1 MRKETIILA
10 GIVGVVI
17 IGAVVGS
24 NYYRKSIQSG
34 SVTSNT
40 KSNTNSGKSAIT
52 PEMLDRPGS
61 QALGP
66 ADAKV
71 TVVEFYDP
79 ECEACAAFAP
89 VVKKMFNAY
98 GGKFR
103 LVMRYMPLHPNS
115 VAAANFTEVAAEH
128 GKYGQAL
135 EMLFQKQSEWGTKHG
150 GAPDP
155 SAPGI
160 NDLFDRYATE
170 LGLDVAKVRSA
181 IKENRF
187 ASKIEQDKKDGQSL
201 GVRQTPTFFVNGRQV
216 ARLGEAELRALIDE
230 ELKRVGS

>member
-10 GIVGVVI
+10 GIVLVVI
-17 IGAVVGS
+17 IGVVLGS
-24 NYYRKSIQSG
+24 RYYRNSIQSVP
-34 SVTSNT
+34 VTNNSNT
-40 KSNTNSGKSAIT
+40 GKPAISA
-52 PEMLDRPGS
+52 EQLDRPGS
-61 QALGP
+61 NSLGP

-115 VAAANFTEVAAEH
+115 VAAANFTEVAAEQ

-135 EMLFQKQSEWGTKHG
+135 EMLFQKQPEWGTKHG
-150 GAPDP
+150 GAADP
-155 SAPGI
+155 SAPSVP
-160 NDLFDRYATE
+160 DLFERYAAE
-170 LGLDVAKVRSA
+170 LGMDPAKVRSA

-187 ASKIEQDKKDGQSL
+187 GSKIEQDKKDGQAI
-201 GVRQTPTFFVNGRQV
+201 GVRQTPTFFVNGRQL
-216 ARLGEAELRALIDE
+216 ARLGESDLRSLIDE
-230 ELKRVGS
+230 ELRR

>member
-10 GIVGVVI
+10 GIVAVVVI
-17 IGAVVGS
+17 GAIVGS
-24 NYYRKSIQSG
+24 RYYRDSIQSG

-40 KSNTNSGKSAIT
+40 GSGKPAISA
-52 PEMLDRPGS
+52 EQLDRPGS
-61 QALGP
+61 NSLGP

-89 VVKKMFNAY
+89 VVKKMFDAY

-115 VAAANFTEVAAEH
+115 IPAANFTEVAAEE

-135 EMLFQKQSEWGTKHG
+135 ELLFRKQPEWGTKHG
-150 GAPDP
+150 APPDP
-155 SAPGI
+155 KAPGI

-170 LGLDVAKVRSA
+170 LGLDTAKVRSA
-181 IKENRF
+181 ISSNRF
-187 ASKIEQDKKDGQSL
+187 GSKIAQDKQDGQAL
-201 GVRQTPTFFVNGRQV
+201 GVRQTPTFFVNGRQL
-216 ARLGEAELRALIDE
+216 ARLGEADLRALIDD
-230 ELKRVGS
+230 ELRK